1 MSAEQD
7 SILKR
12 YQAGTLEFM
21 KWGTARGVA
30 NYLLEETAQDVPTR
44 LWGFFGIYPR
54 LPLGSRATYL
64 AFKTD
69 NEKELSMKRALQLQ
83 LPERIRRIKV
93 RENPGFIRHMELI
106 LANAFMPS
114 KLLAFGERI
123 ETQEDVTMLFCLAG
137 VRPETALREIQQR
150 IREARARHD

>member
-54 LPLGSRATYL
+54 LPLGSRATYF
-64 AFKTD
+64 AFATR
-69 NEKELSMKRALQLQ
+69 EGKELSTKRALQLQ
-83 LPERIRRIKV
+83 LPKRIRRIEVKESPDFT
-93 RENPGFIRHMELI
+93 RRMELI
-106 LANAFMPS
+106 LTTAFMPS
-114 KLLAFGERI
+114 KLLAFGERV
-123 ETQEDVTMLFCLAG
+123 ETLEDVATLFCLAG
-137 VRPETALREIQQR
+137 VRPEMALREIQQR
-150 IREARARHD
+150 IREARAKSN